1 MFDSTGEGRGEVL
14 PKPAR
19 VPITMKLAGFFLL
32 LAGGG
37 LVLAAVALLA
47 TPLSRTIFVLAGAGV
62 EALGMVLVARAHL
75 PKHGDRE

>member
-1 MFDSTGEGRGEVL
+1 
-14 PKPAR
+14 
-19 VPITMKLAGFFLL
+19 MKLAGFFLL

-47 TPLSRTIFVLAGAGV
+47 SSLPRTGFVLAGVGV

-75 PKHGDRE
+75 PEHGDRG

>member
-1 MFDSTGEGRGEVL
+1 
-14 PKPAR
+14 
-19 VPITMKLAGFFLL
+19 MKVAGFFLL

-47 TPLSRTIFVLAGAGV
+47 TSLPRTGFVLAGVGV

-75 PKHGDRE
+75 PEHGDRG